1 MICKL
6 GKVHARAIL
15 SPIPIQDVP
24 RDQENHVQQG
34 VQSQADQKLLKKN
47 KQTKKLHTNKNYG
60 NV

>member
-1 MICKL
+1 MPEQFCLLI
-6 GKVHARAIL
+6 
-15 SPIPIQDVP
+15 SIQGVP

-47 KQTKKLHTNKNYG
+47 KQTKKCHTNKNYG